1 MIFSDKS
8 VASNVS
14 WAPANCKLRPAC
26 TPSFIY
32 TLLCVFPAQTRWA
45 LMTYTR
51 SCVALP
57 ETLQWPATCLS
68 DKMQM
73 SYLVLAWPQ
82 LWPLSWSTHTALQ
95 SQISRACSN
104 FLQPETLLPFSAFS
118 RACPPWEFRIQLK
131 CQLVRGALEHPVQL
145 SSSPHYFYYLAV
157 FILHRTRV
165 FIQIILLINLFTV
178 LFFFF
183 LPDSFYQK
191 ASLIKT
197 R

>member
-1 MIFSDKS
+1 MLPFLKHSSDLPLAFQIK
-8 VASNVS
+8 
-14 WAPANCKLRPAC
+14 CKCLTLSLPDLNSDHSLGPPILLFNLR
-26 TPSFIY
+26 S
-32 TLLCVFPAQTRWA
+32 
-45 LMTYTR
+45 
-51 SCVALP
+51 
-57 ETLQWPATCLS
+57 LQGL
-68 DKMQM
+68 
-73 SYLVLAWPQ
+73 
-82 LWPLSWSTHTALQ
+82 
-95 SQISRACSN
+95 CSN

-183 LPDSFYQK
+183 CLIPSTRRQ
-191 ASLIKT
+191 ASLKQGNFCLIT
-197 R
+197 AIFPF